1 MIGARE
7 LEQRTYTNSQS
18 WKNITE
24 AHYKNSERVHAFF
37 FSANGAVYGNEITV
51 TSVLNDKR
59 SIDVTS
65 CRSTQSK
72 IFSFMYT
79 ALVCPEPPQVILEE
93 K

>member
-7 LEQRTYTNSQS
+7 LDKRTYTNIQS

-24 AHYKNSERVHAFF
+24 VHYKISERVHAFF
-37 FSANGAVYGNEITV
+37 CSANGVIYGNEITV

-59 SIDVTS
+59 SVDVTS
-65 CRSTQSK
+65 CRSVKSK

-79 ALVCPEPPQVILEE
+79 ALVCLEPPQLILEE